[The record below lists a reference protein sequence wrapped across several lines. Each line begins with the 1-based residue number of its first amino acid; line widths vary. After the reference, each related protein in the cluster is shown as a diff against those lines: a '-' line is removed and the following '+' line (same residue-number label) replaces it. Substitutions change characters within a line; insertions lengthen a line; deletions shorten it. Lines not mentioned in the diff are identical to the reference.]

1 MTALM
6 RDFVTFEDV
15 EVVRKSGPALLCRV
29 EDKEV
34 WIPYVNIVMTDE
46 ATIRRPGDCGRL
58 VIPRWLALNL
68 GLAGVAA

>member
-1 MTALM
+1 MTARM

-34 WIPYVNIVMTDE
+34 WIPYVHIVMTDE